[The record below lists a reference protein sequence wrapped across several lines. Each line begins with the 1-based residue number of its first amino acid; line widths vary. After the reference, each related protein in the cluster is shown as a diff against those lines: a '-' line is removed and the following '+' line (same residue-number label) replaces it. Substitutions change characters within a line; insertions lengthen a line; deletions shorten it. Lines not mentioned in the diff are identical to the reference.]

1 MAEDIAPV
9 LYARILKAFK
19 NSIGKDK
26 GLQTFEQK
34 LKDKTATASDV
45 SLYAARLGQ
54 VAAAVL
60 VDVLNPA
67 NLPNRQLYWNI
78 GQRTIKPLLK
88 EVYQMVMA
96 AAKEQTRYEDE
107 KIGIHL
113 NPVEPGFPEDRV
125 DDLITKLQRFLEE
138 DIDE

>member
-1 MAEDIAPV
+1 MAEDIVPV

-19 NSIGKDK
+19 NSIEKDK
-26 GLQTFEQK
+26 KIQTFEQK
-34 LKDKTATASDV
+34 LKDKTATASEV
-45 SLYAARLGQ
+45 SLYAAELGR

-60 VDVLNPA
+60 ADALDPD

-88 EVYQMVMA
+88 EVYKMVMA

-107 KIGIHL
+107 AIGIHL

-125 DDLITKLQRFLEE
+125 DDLITKLQQYLGE

>member
-1 MAEDIAPV
+1 MAEDIVPV

-19 NSIGKDK
+19 NSIEKDK
-26 GLQTFEQK
+26 KIQTFEQK
-34 LKDKTATASDV
+34 LKDKTATASEV
-45 SLYAARLGQ
+45 SLYAAELGR

-60 VDVLNPA
+60 SDALDPD

-88 EVYQMVMA
+88 EVYKMVMA

-107 KIGIHL
+107 AIGIHL
-113 NPVEPGFPEDRV
+113 NPVEPGFSEDRV
-125 DDLITKLQRFLEE
+125 DDLITKLQQYLQE
-138 DIDE
+138 DI

>member
-1 MAEDIAPV
+1 MEDIVPV
-9 LYARILKAFK
+9 LYARILKAFNNRVK
-19 NSIGKDK
+19 NDK
-26 GLQTFEQK
+26 KIQTFERK
-34 LKDKTATASDV
+34 LKDKTATASEV
-45 SLYAARLGQ
+45 SLYAADLGRI
-54 VAAAVL
+54 AAAVL
-60 VDVLNPA
+60 VEALDPD

-88 EVYQMVMA
+88 EVYKMVMA

-125 DDLITKLQRFLEE
+125 DDLITKLQQYLEE